1 MSKVISEASSGAEII
16 SSEWI
21 YRSKDTPEVDEE
33 LEGKIVELRE
43 DLEENEDCVRV
54 WTTIDSRISVDG
66 EDE

>member
-21 YRSKDTPEVDEE
+21 YRAKDTPEVDEE

-54 WTTIDSRISVDG
+54 WTTIDSRIRVDG